1 MSEKFDELEKLVGL
15 LSDKVDDLR
24 EGFDARIEELETVL
38 EEKDDKITELEES
51 RIDHD
56 DEYFGLLD
64 EQTDLI
70 RGQGDLEDLLSRYD
84 ELRKSDPKDL
94 EEVDALIGRA
104 NIIIRTA
111 RTMKIELQDM
121 WDHYKTGLEIE
132 EEEES

>member
-1 MSEKFDELEKLVGL
+1 MSEKFDDLDKLVDL
-15 LSDKVDDLR
+15 LSDKVDALR
-24 EGFDARIEELETVL
+24 EDFEAKIEEYETIL
-38 EEKDDKITELEES
+38 EEKDDKIVELEES
-51 RIDHD
+51 RLDHD

-84 ELRKSDPKDL
+84 RLRKSDPKDP

-111 RTMKIELQDM
+111 REMKIEIQDM

-132 EEEES
+132 EEES